1 MALKYEKN
9 QNKKAH
15 DDVIHVSPQTV
26 HVKNRSKIIVELT
39 LLIVFRSYHLPLQA

>member
-15 DDVIHVSPQTV
+15 DDVIYVCPQTV
-26 HVKNRSKIIVELT
+26 HVKKNGET
-39 LLIVFRSYHLPLQA
+39 EN